1 MTGQIAAREAYGLA
15 LLELGKQRDDF
26 VVLEADLSASTR
38 TVYFGDEFPER
49 YFDCGVAEMNMMG
62 MAAGMAASGIP
73 AVANTFSVFSSMK
86 TCEQVRTFICYPNLD
101 VKIVSTHAGLDVG
114 EAGVTHQAI
123 EDVAIMR
130 AFPEYESD
138 LTRGWDRNCRS
149 VENDARESGPMYMRL
164 GRSDLP
170 NIHPENYEFQFG
182 RAVQLKEG
190 EDVTVIATGITV
202 GFALGAADLLAGSGI
217 SCGVINMSSL
227 KPIDQ
232 GIILSVSKTSRL
244 LVTVEDHSVIG
255 GLGSAVLEALA
266 EYPSV
271 PVLRLGLQDVFGEL
285 GKPEDLFSK
294 YEIDASGI
302 SSQVKKYLA
311 RMKGKSSQ

>member
-62 MAAGMAASGIP
+62 MAAGLAASGIP

-130 AFPEYESD
+130 AFPNMKVISPGDGIETAAA
-138 LTRGWDRNCRS
+138 LRTML
-149 VENDARESGPMYMRL
+149 AQSGPMYMRL

-170 NIHPENYEFQFG
+170 DIHPENYEFQFG

-271 PVLRLGLQDVFGEL
+271 PVLRLGLQDVFGES